1 MRFHVQ
7 ETEAALEDLRE
18 ALAYLNYSAGGSSAS
33 KHVLEAYEKAIGLL
47 ETMPDGFPLA
57 TDPLISSLGYRWIA
71 VASYIAVYTVDR
83 ECGVVYIERIFRKS
97 RNWRPLLGA

>member
-18 ALAYLNYSAGGSSAS
+18 ALTYLNYGTGGSSAS
-33 KHVLEAYEKAIGLL
+33 KRVLEAYEKAVGLL
-47 ETMPDGFPLA
+47 ESTPDGFPLA
-57 TDPLISSLGYRWIA
+57 TDSLVSSLGYRWIA